1 MRNDVPGMDLSLDVW
16 ITHYK
21 SSYIFARDCY
31 LIQAPLVLL
40 HHSFDDLYCRCYR
53 SVAEYLVRRVL
64 HSMQL
69 Y

>member
-1 MRNDVPGMDLSLDVW
+1 MRDDVPRMAVDVW
-16 ITHYK
+16 KTHYK
-21 SSYIFARDCY
+21 SPYIFARDCY

-40 HHSFDDLYCRCYR
+40 LHSFDDLYCRCCR
-53 SVAEYLVRRVL
+53 CVAEYLVRRVL

>member
-1 MRNDVPGMDLSLDVW
+1 MRNDVLGMVLDVW

-21 SSYIFARDCY
+21 SPYIFARDCY

-40 HHSFDDLYCRCYR
+40 HHSFDDLYCRCCR
-53 SVAEYLVRRVL
+53 CVAAYLVRRVL
-64 HSMQL
+64 HSLQL

>member
-1 MRNDVPGMDLSLDVW
+1 MPNDVPGMGLDVW
-16 ITHYK
+16 TTHYK

-40 HHSFDDLYCRCYR
+40 LHSFDDLYYRCCRC
-53 SVAEYLVRRVL
+53 VAEYLVRRVL

-69 Y
+69 

>member
-1 MRNDVPGMDLSLDVW
+1 MSLYVW
-16 ITHYK
+16 TTHYK
-21 SSYIFARDCY
+21 SSYIFARDCC

-40 HHSFDDLYCRCYR
+40 LHSFDDLYCMCCRC
-53 SVAEYLVRRVL
+53 VAECLVRSVL